1 MTAAPEGDSFSR
13 SRPPKPRADDLAKP
27 VLYGSV
33 NTLRSRTRVPLLL
46 LRLALGLLLAAVA
59 GCDRGSQPVAVNRA
73 APDFTVQDSERT
85 VSLRDFRGKVVVLNF
100 WATWCPPCIDEMPSL
115 SSMQAQLRDRVSVV
129 AVSVDHDPE
138 AYARFLRENKIELLT
153 VRDAEQK
160 SNLMYGTT
168 KYPETYVID
177 ANGTLRRK
185 FVGPIEWTKPEIL
198 EYLRKL

>member
-1 MTAAPEGDSFSR
+1 VTTA
-13 SRPPKPRADDLAKP
+13 RPTTRP
-27 VLYGSV
+27 VLL
-33 NTLRSRTRVPLLL
+33 LR
-46 LRLALGLLLAAVA
+46 RLALGLLLAALA
-59 GCDRGSQPVAVNRA
+59 GCDRGSQPVLVNHA
-73 APDFTVQDSERT
+73 APDFTVQDAERT
-85 VSLRDFRGKVVVLNF
+85 VNLRDFRGKVVVLNF
-100 WATWCPPCIDEMPSL
+100 WATWCPPCIEEMPSL

-138 AYARFLRENKIELLT
+138 AYSRFLREHNIQLLT

-177 ANGTLRRK
+177 GNGVLRRK
-185 FVGPIEWTKPEIL
+185 IVGPIVWTKPEIL

>member
-1 MTAAPEGDSFSR
+1 M
-13 SRPPKPRADDLAKP
+13 
-27 VLYGSV
+27 
-33 NTLRSRTRVPLLL
+33 NTLRSRTRPALLL
-46 LRLALGLLLAAVA
+46 LRLTLVLLRPTLGLLLVALA

-115 SSMQAQLRDRVSVV
+115 SSMQAQLRDHVSVV

-138 AYARFLRENKIELLT
+138 AYARFLRENNIQLLT

-177 ANGTLRRK
+177 ASGVLRRK
-185 FVGPIEWTKPEIL
+185 IVGPIEWTKPEIL
-198 EYLRKL
+198 EYLKKL